1 MHYVYRNDN
10 DYAVCYGGF
19 LWQSGDTLEIPYPV
33 PDSLGLTCVASG
45 RPPDPVLFHD
55 DIVLPPDGAAVA
67 ELADPLLS
75 HNVALSILCMT
86 SSSGAVCRFGH
97 QDNIPVPIDARGFE
111 HVLSWQFCSKLFL
124 HNPTEVEAVISI
136 SAIEVVS

>member
-1 MHYVYRNDN
+1 MNYVYRNDN
-10 DYAVCYGGF
+10 SYAVCYAGF

-33 PDSLGLTCVASG
+33 PDSLGLTCLLQG

-55 DIVLPPDGAAVA
+55 DIVILPGSEATVSLA
-67 ELADPLLS
+67 EPLLS
-75 HNVALSILCMT
+75 LNVALSILCMT

-97 QDNIPVPIDARGFE
+97 PYNIPVPIDARGFE

-124 HNPTEVEAVISI
+124 HNPTELEAVISI

>member
-1 MHYVYRNDN
+1 MNYIYRNDN
-10 DYAVCYGGF
+10 SYAVCYAGF

-33 PDSLGLTCVASG
+33 PDSLGLTCLLQG

-55 DIVLPPDGAAVA
+55 DIVILPGSEATVSLA
-67 ELADPLLS
+67 EPLLS
-75 HNVALSILCMT
+75 LNVALSILCMT

-97 QDNIPVPIDARGFE
+97 PDNIPVPIDARGFE

-124 HNPTEVEAVISI
+124 HNPTELEAVISI